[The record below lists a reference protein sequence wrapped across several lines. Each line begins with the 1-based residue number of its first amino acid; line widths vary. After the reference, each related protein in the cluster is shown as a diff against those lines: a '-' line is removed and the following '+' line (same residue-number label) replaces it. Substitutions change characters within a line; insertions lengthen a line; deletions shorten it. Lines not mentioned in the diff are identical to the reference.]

1 MKGDEGA
8 VSLAS
13 CGGGVGDWMAKYKR
27 YQDYVI
33 RDGRLI
39 GEFEQMY
46 RDFPDPWHESTSEEF
61 ASDKAAGLNLL
72 ARLKA
77 RHGVKRVLE
86 IGCGF
91 GHYSARI
98 AALGLA
104 TVGLDISAT
113 AIERARSLHRSVE
126 FLVGKLDDYHVL
138 RNQRPDVIVMA
149 EVTWY
154 VLGHLR
160 TFLDFARR
168 EFPNTYILH
177 LLNTYPPGVQEY
189 GVEFFTDLAGI
200 RRFFGME
207 YLETGEVK
215 FEDGG
220 ARTWFLG
227 TWNHAAQ
234 IAWNAPV

>member
-1 MKGDEGA
+1 MP
-8 VSLAS
+8 
-13 CGGGVGDWMAKYKR
+13 KYKR

-46 RDFPDPWHESTSEEF
+46 QDFPDPWHESTSEEF

-77 RHGVKRVLE
+77 RHGVNRVLE

-98 AALGLA
+98 ASLGLE
-104 TVGLDISAT
+104 TVGLDISTT
-113 AIERARSLHRSVE
+113 AIERARSLHSSAKFV
-126 FLVGKLDDYHVL
+126 VGKLHDHETL
-138 RNQRPDVIVMA
+138 RNQRPDVLVMA

-154 VLGHLR
+154 VLDHLR
-160 TFLDFARR
+160 TFLEFTRR
-168 EFPNTYILH
+168 ELPNAYILH

-200 RRFFGME
+200 KRFFGMR
-207 YLETGEVK
+207 YLEAGEVR
-215 FEDGG
+215 FEGGG

-227 TWNHAAQ
+227 TWDEAAQ
-234 IAWNAPV
+234 VEWNAPV

>member
-1 MKGDEGA
+1 M
-8 VSLAS
+8 S
-13 CGGGVGDWMAKYKR
+13 KYKR

-46 RDFPDPWHESTSEEF
+46 RDFSDPWHESTSEEF

-77 RHGVKRVLE
+77 RHGVRRVLE

-98 AALGLA
+98 AALGLT
-104 TVGLDISAT
+104 TVGLDISTT
-113 AIERARSLHRSVE
+113 AIERARSLHSSVE
-126 FLVGKLDDYHVL
+126 FLVGKLDDYDTL
-138 RNQRPDVIVMA
+138 RKQRPDVLVMA

-154 VLGHLR
+154 VLDHLK
-160 TFLDFARR
+160 TFL
-168 EFPNTYILH
+168 EFTRCELPTAYILH
-177 LLNTYPPGVQEY
+177 LLSTYPPGVQEY
-189 GVEFFTDLAGI
+189 GVDFFTDLAGI
-200 RRFFGME
+200 KKFFGME
-207 YLETGEVK
+207 YLEAGEVR
-215 FEDGG
+215 FENGG

-227 TWNHAAQ
+227 TWNRAAQ

>member
-1 MKGDEGA
+1 MP
-8 VSLAS
+8 
-13 CGGGVGDWMAKYKR
+13 KYKR

-39 GEFEQMY
+39 GEFDQMY
-46 RDFPDPWHESTSEEF
+46 RDFPDPWHESTSEEY

-77 RHGVKRVLE
+77 RHGIGRVVE

-104 TVGLDISAT
+104 TVGLDISKT
-113 AIERARSLHRSVE
+113 AIERARNLHPAIE
-126 FLVGKLDDYHVL
+126 FRVGTFDDYDGL
-138 RNQRPDVIVMA
+138 RQQRPDVLVLA

-154 VLGHLR
+154 VLDHLR

-168 EFPNTYILH
+168 DLPDTYILH
-177 LLNTYPPGVQEY
+177 LLSTYPPGVQEY
-189 GVEFFTDLAGI
+189 GTEFFTDLAGI
-200 RRFFGME
+200 KQFFGME
-207 YLETGEVK
+207 YLEAGEVK

-227 TWNHAAQ
+227 TWSRPAKV
-234 IAWNAPV
+234 AWNVPV